1 VATPIEKTA
10 TLPRRIPQ
18 ARGSLYTSP
27 NAIAAMN
34 QWQRHPIRQTILLCE
49 APTHAVLIRLLNGL
63 KALP

>member
-1 VATPIEKTA
+1 VTTPIETTA

-18 ARGSLYTSP
+18 ARGSLYISL

-34 QWQRHPIRQTILLCE
+34 QWQQHPIRQTVLLCK
-49 APTHAVLIRLLNGL
+49 APTLTVLIRLLNGL